1 MITKTKKEENKTI
14 SKNLHTTYLRSYV
27 LRE

>member
-1 MITKTKKEENKTI
+1 MITKTKKEENKMI
-14 SKNLHTTYLRSYV
+14 SKNLHTTYV